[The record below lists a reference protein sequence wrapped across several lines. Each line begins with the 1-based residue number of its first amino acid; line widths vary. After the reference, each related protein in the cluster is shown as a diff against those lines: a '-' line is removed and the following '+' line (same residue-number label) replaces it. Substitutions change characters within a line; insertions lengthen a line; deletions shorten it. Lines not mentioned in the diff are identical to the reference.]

1 MAACGHGSMGGV
13 SWQNEHLSADYFS
26 PLLRQYLFTN
36 QIVKSQESD
45 MNELFIYRILF
56 LQKNWKLGL
65 EIDVNELS
73 ACKLEA
79 QDQVKMKKFVVF
91 YN

>member
-1 MAACGHGSMGGV
+1 M
-13 SWQNEHLSADYFS
+13 EF
-26 PLLRQYLFTN
+26 F
-36 QIVKSQESD
+36 
-45 MNELFIYRILF
+45 F

-91 YN
+91 FIKMCNILDF